1 MRIKLLYVLLF
12 ISVHVFAQ
20 NPVQTYHFTN
30 GSFINQNTLPP
41 ANGDGNLVKIGT
53 SSTLVQDRFSV
64 TNNAIQLNTDQLLSN
79 PITNTYAQDITISF
93 WIKSNTT
100 NLDRDLVNIIASG
113 GNSDGN
119 YIKINQTSTNDIG
132 WKYACD
138 QQIATNQLFRS
149 KYTPF
154 PTPVFNNQWHHIAI
168 KRYRLYAGYYG
179 DNITTEFF
187 VDGVKISALTDVF
200 TRNPPSAGYTNFL
213 SGSNIT
219 FRTTF
224 SDTIDD
230 IDIYNSVLTDAQINT
245 LAQNVPPPVVTIPD
259 VNFKAALVANSL
271 INTNADTEIQ
281 VSEANSFNG
290 SIIVNNQN
298 IADATGLEAFPN
310 LSQLN
315 LSQNNLNTINLTNN
329 TALSFLNLSN
339 NNLQTLFLSQNTSL
353 TNINVTNNNL
363 SLLDIRNSNTSNILI
378 FNSVGNINL
387 NCIKISDVAYAT
399 TNFTNIDPQT
409 SFGDNCN
416 QPVYVDKNA
425 TGANNGLTWADAYTS
440 LTDALANR
448 PSDIFWIKSGT
459 YIPGTARIETFTLTD
474 NQEIYGGFNGTETD
488 ISQRNITANPT
499 ILSGDINGD
508 DAITFNATDAN
519 RAENSYRI
527 LTINGDNTII
537 DGFEI
542 TRANANGSNTEQKEG
557 SGINITGSYF
567 TTVNN
572 CQFTKHTLDR
582 AGVIKSIDVSGII
595 TININNTI
603 FKDNQSVFATCFYG
617 RSANGTINLRVEG
630 SLFTNNTATTNNGAS
645 LIWLRQDTSGS
656 QNLDIINSTFA
667 DNTLN
672 SGTPVITYLSNV
684 PSVNIS
690 NSIFWFNL
698 NSNGTQF
705 VDALQ
710 TGTSGSINNSISN
723 NGFSGNSN
731 TSNTSNANP
740 LFINSAIGDY
750 TLQSLSPAVDA
761 GDNSFVTST
770 TDLAGNSRIFNTTV
784 DMGVYEY
791 NSTLSTENFDLNINN
806 ISLYP
811 NPTKST
817 LNIKTA
823 TAISNITV
831 YSLLGKQ
838 VIKTNS
844 KTVDVSSLSNGVYL
858 IKILDV
864 NGNQHVK
871 RFIKE

>member
-1 MRIKLLYVLLF
+1 MKTKLLFLLLF

-20 NPVQTYHFTN
+20 NPIQTYHFTN
-30 GSFINQNTLPP
+30 GNFTNQNTLPP
-41 ANGDGNLVKIGT
+41 ANGDGNLVKTGT
-53 SSTLVQDRFSV
+53 SSTPVQDRFGV

-79 PITNTYAQDITISF
+79 PVTNTYAQDITISF

-119 YIKINQTSTNDIG
+119 YIKINQTSTNEIG

-149 KYTPF
+149 KYTAF

-168 KRYRLYAGYYG
+168 KRYRLSAGYYG
-179 DNITTEFF
+179 DRITTEFF
-187 VDGVKISALTDVF
+187 IDGVKISALTDVF
-200 TRNPPSAGYTNFL
+200 TYSYPSAGYTNFL

-245 LAQNVPPPVVTIPD
+245 LAQNTPPPVVTIPD
-259 VNFKAALVANSL
+259 ANFKAVLVANTL

-290 SIIVNNQN
+290 SIIANNQN

-310 LSQLN
+310 LTELN
-315 LSQNNLNTINLTNN
+315 LSQNNLNTIDLNNN
-329 TALSFLNLSN
+329 TSVSILNLSN
-339 NNLQTLFLSQNTSL
+339 NNLQTLFLIPNTSL
-353 TNINVTNNNL
+353 TSINVSNNNL
-363 SLLDIRNSNTSNILI
+363 SLLDIRNSNTNNITSLNTI
-378 FNSVGNINL
+378 GNSSL

-399 TNFTNIDPQT
+399 TNFTNIDSQT

-448 PSDIFWIKSGT
+448 PSDIFWLKAGT

-488 ISQRNITANPT
+488 ISQRNIIANPT

-508 DAITFNATDAN
+508 DAIIFSATDAN

-527 LTINGDNTII
+527 LTISGDNTII

-542 TRANANGSNTEQKEG
+542 TSANANGSNTEQKEG
-557 SGINITGSYF
+557 SGINITGSYI
-567 TTVNN
+567 TSINN

-582 AGVIKSIDVSGII
+582 AGIIKSIDVSGSII
-595 TININNTI
+595 ININNTI

-617 RSANGTINLRVEG
+617 RSANGTINLSVEG

-645 LIWLRQDTSGS
+645 LIWLRQDASGT

-672 SGTPVITYLSNV
+672 SGTPVITYLSSV

-710 TGTSGSINNSISN
+710 TGTSGSISNSISN
-723 NGFSGNSN
+723 NSFSGNSN
-731 TSNTSNANP
+731 TSNTSNSNP
-740 LFINSAIGDY
+740 LFTDAATGDY
-750 TLQSLSPAVDA
+750 TLQSSSPAVDT

-770 TDLAGNSRIFNTTV
+770 TDLAGNLRIFNTTV
-784 DMGVYEY
+784 DMGAYEY
-791 NSTLSTENFDLNINN
+791 NSTLSTSNLELDRNK

-811 NPTKST
+811 NPTHST
-817 LNIKTA
+817 LNIKSYQSIESA
-823 TAISNITV
+823 KV
-831 YSLLGKQ
+831 YTLLGQ
-838 VIKTNS
+838 EVLKTNA
-844 KTVDVSSLSNGVYL
+844 KTIDVSNLPNGVYL
-858 IKILDV
+858 IQISDLE
-864 NGNQHVK
+864 GNQHVK
-871 RFIKE
+871 RFIKK